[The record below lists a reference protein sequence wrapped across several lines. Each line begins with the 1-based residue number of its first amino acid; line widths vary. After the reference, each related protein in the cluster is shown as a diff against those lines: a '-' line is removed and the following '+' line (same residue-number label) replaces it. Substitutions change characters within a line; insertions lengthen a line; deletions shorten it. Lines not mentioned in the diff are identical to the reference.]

1 MLLTITYE
9 GPNAANLGYLL
20 HKNPYRPQTFQL
32 RFGCAHVF
40 YPEITESRC
49 TAALLLDIDPIALAR
64 KKHGGNNDLFAY
76 VNDRPYVASSFL
88 STALATV
95 FGTAMSGRCSE
106 KRNLQQRFCP
116 LRSIFLCFPAA
127 VEKQSCTNCLNRLD
141 TQLKRNLTFW
151 TSSSRSGGKAV
162 ILR

>member
-9 GPNAANLGYLL
+9 GPNAEDLGYLL

-49 TAALLLDIDPIALAR
+49 TAALFLDIDPIELAR
-64 KKHGGNNDLFAY
+64 KKHGGSNDLFAY
-76 VNDRPYVASSFL
+76 INDRPYVASSCL
-88 STALATV
+88 RTALATI

-106 KRNLQQRFCP
+106 NPELAKAILP
-116 LRSIFLCFPAA
+116 LTVNISMLACHDGETVCEEGTAL
-127 VEKQSCTNCLNRLD
+127 SC
-141 TQLKRNLTFW
+141 
-151 TSSSRSGGKAV
+151 S
-162 ILR
+162 